1 MQKEAQAR
9 IKINKLLE
17 VSNWRLI
24 DNDKGKKNVLLES
37 GITIEDLGNDFEN
50 VHKGFIDYLLLDEQ
64 NFPICVLEAKSEDK
78 DPLCGK
84 EQARQY
90 ANSQNVRFIILSNGN
105 IHYLWD
111 KKLGNPTRIARF
123 PTLENFKFQKEF
135 TPDINRLINLEI
147 KEDFIVQT
155 QYPQYINDPLYLNSK
170 NRQDFIRDKGLRFLR
185 KYQLDAVKA
194 IQKACSE
201 GKNRFLLEMAT
212 GTGKT
217 LISAAVIKLYLKSKN
232 ARRVLFL
239 VDRLEL
245 EDQANKNFRQY
256 LLPDYTSVI
265 FKENKDDWMKAN
277 IVVTTI
283 QSLLYNNKYLKLFS
297 PNDFDLIIS
306 DEAHRSIS
314 GNSRQIFEY
323 FIGAKL
329 GLTATPKDYLKNL
342 NEKELS
348 ESDPREFERREL
360 LSTYKT
366 FGCQSGDPTYRYTL
380 ADGVRDGFLVNPI
393 AIDCRTE
400 ITTQLLSDNGY
411 AVLTKNDNDED
422 AEIIF
427 THKDFEKKFF
437 SEKTNNEFVKTFIQN
452 AKRDPIS
459 GEIGKTIIYC
469 VSQKHA
475 AKITQLLNE
484 YAHAMFP
491 EKYNSDFAVQV
502 TSYIENAQQMS
513 ISFANNNLNNHTN
526 FLKGYKS
533 SKTRVCVTVAMMT
546 TGYDCEDILNLCL
559 LRPIFSPTEFIQIK
573 GRGTRTF
580 TFKYL
585 SKINGIE
592 EIIKKDKRNYKL
604 FDFFANFE
612 YFEEKYPYDEI
623 LKLPKV
629 SDLSSPAFSLIPK
642 VPKDDVYID
651 MLDPLKKF
659 LILEF
664 PAGIMRVDRE
674 MYINK
679 FENKIKEHYKTK
691 PDFKE
696 AIDSGN
702 NYFSESFIKEHV
714 LNKPEE
720 YFTLEKIRNAY
731 LSDRRLSISEILDK
745 IFGKIVRFKTK
756 EELAE
761 DEFEKFKVDFE
772 IDTDKYYEI
781 KEFFKNYLL
790 EEDFRTKINQREYRQ
805 FASNPEILEILKKL
819 GQQKL
824 KNISE
829 YIKDNINL
837 NQFV

>member
-502 TSYIENAQQMS
+502 TSYIKNAQQMS

>member
-17 VSNWRLI
+17 ESGWRLI
-24 DNDKGKKNVLLES
+24 DNDTGKTNVLLEP
-37 GITIEDLGNDFEN
+37 GINIKDLGDDFEN
-50 VHKGFIDYLLLDEQ
+50 VHKGYIDYLLLDDQ

-78 DPLCGK
+78 DPLWGK
-84 EQARQY
+84 EQARKY

-123 PTLENFKFQKEF
+123 PTLENFKSQKEF
-135 TPDINRLINLEI
+135 SPDVSRLTSLEI

-155 QYPQYINDPLYLNSK
+155 QYPQYINDPSYQNNETK
-170 NRQDFIRDKGLRFLR
+170 RDFIRDKGLRFLR
-185 KYQLDAVKA
+185 KYQIDAVKA

-217 LISAAVIKLYLKSKN
+217 LVSAAIIKLYLKSKN

-245 EDQANKNFRQY
+245 EGQAKKNFRQY
-256 LLPDYTSVI
+256 LLPDCTSVI
-265 FKENKDDWMKAN
+265 FKENRDGWIKAD

-283 QSLLYNNKYLKLFS
+283 QSISYDNKYLKLFS

-348 ESDPREFERREL
+348 ESDPREFERRQL

-366 FGCQSGDPTYRYTL
+366 FGCETGEPTYRYTL
-380 ADGVRDGFLVNPI
+380 TDGVRDGYLINPV

-411 AVLTKNDNDED
+411 AILTKNDNDED
-422 AEIIF
+422 VEMVF
-427 THKDFEKKFF
+427 TQKDFEKKFF
-437 SEKTNNEFVKTFIQN
+437 SEKTNSEFVKTFMEN
-452 AKRDPIS
+452 ANRDPIS
-459 GEIGKTIIYC
+459 GETGKTIIFC

-475 AKITQLLNE
+475 TKITQILNE

-491 EKYNSDFAVQV
+491 VKYSSDFAVQV
-502 TSYIENAQQMS
+502 TSYIEGAQQMT
-513 ISFANNNLNNHTN
+513 INFANNNLNGHTN
-526 FLKGYKS
+526 FLNGYKT

-546 TGYDCEDILNLCL
+546 TGYDCMDILNLCF

-580 TFKYL
+580 TFKF
-585 SKINGIE
+585 STRINGVE
-592 EIIKKDKRNYKL
+592 KIIKEEKLNYKL
-604 FDFFANFE
+604 FDFFANCE
-612 YFEEKYPYDEI
+612 YFEDKYPYDKI

-629 SDLSSPAFSLIPK
+629 SETAQPFPPK
-642 VPKDDVYID
+642 LPKEKGDVLID
-651 MLDPLKKF
+651 MLDPLKIF

-664 PAGIMRVDRE
+664 PDGVMRVDRE

-679 FENKIKEHYKTK
+679 FESKIKEHYETK
-691 PDFKE
+691 LDFKE
-696 AIDSGN
+696 AIDSGD

-731 LSDRRLSISEILDK
+731 LANRRLSINEILDK
-745 IFGKIVRFKTK
+745 IFGKIVSFKSI

-761 DEFEKFKVDFE
+761 DEFEKFKVDYG
-772 IDTDKYYEI
+772 IDTDKYYET

-790 EEDFRTKINQREYRQ
+790 EEDFRATINKKEYGQ
-805 FASNPEILEILKKL
+805 FADNPDILEILKKL
-819 GQQKL
+819 GQNRL

-829 YIKDNINL
+829 YIKDNVNL
-837 NQFV
+837 NKFA

>member
-1 MQKEAQAR
+1 MQKEAKAR

-17 VSNWRLI
+17 ESGWRLI
-24 DNDKGKKNVLLES
+24 DNKNGRANVILEP
-37 GITIEDLGNDFEN
+37 GINIKELGDDFEN
-50 VHKGFIDYLLLDEQ
+50 VHKGYIDYLLLDEQ

-78 DPLCGK
+78 DSLVGK
-84 EQARQY
+84 EQARKY

-111 KKLGNPTRIARF
+111 KKIGNPTRIAKF
-123 PTLENFKFQKEF
+123 PTLLNFKSQKEF
-135 TPDINRLINLEI
+135 SPNIDKLINLEI
-147 KEDFIVQT
+147 NEDFIVKT
-155 QYPQYINDPLYLNSK
+155 QYPQYISDPSYLNSQT
-170 NRQDFIRDKGLRFLR
+170 RDDFISDKGLRFLR
-185 KYQLDAVKA
+185 QYQLAAVKA
-194 IQKACSE
+194 VQKTCSE

-217 LISAAVIKLYLKSKN
+217 LVSAAIIKLYLKSKN

-245 EDQANKNFRQY
+245 ENQANKNFRQY
-256 LLPDYTSVI
+256 LHPDYTSVI
-265 FKENKDDWMKAN
+265 FKENKDDWIKAN

-283 QSLLYNNKYLKLFS
+283 QSLSYDNKYLKLFS

-314 GNSRQIFEY
+314 GSSRQIFEY

-366 FGCQSGDPTYRYTL
+366 FGCQSSEPTYRYTL
-380 ADGVRDGFLVNPI
+380 ADGVRDGYLINPV

-400 ITTQLLSDNGY
+400 ITTKLLSDEGY
-411 AVLTKNDNDED
+411 AILTKNDNDED
-422 AEIIF
+422 VEIVF
-427 THKDFEKKFF
+427 SQKDFEKKFF
-437 SEKTNNEFVKTFIQN
+437 SEKTNSEFVKTFMQN
-452 AKRDPIS
+452 ANKDPIS
-459 GEIGKTIIYC
+459 SEIGKSIIFC

-475 AKITQLLNE
+475 TKITQLLNE
-484 YAHAMFP
+484 YAHAMYP
-491 EKYNSDFAVQV
+491 QKYNSDFAVQV
-502 TSYIENAQQMS
+502 TSYVEGAQQMS
-513 ISFANNNLNNHTN
+513 INFANNNLNGHTN

-546 TGYDCEDILNLCL
+546 TGYDCMDVLNLCL

-573 GRGTRTF
+573 GRGTRTH
-580 TFKYL
+580 TFKL
-585 SKINGIE
+585 SQRVTGVEKIVKE
-592 EIIKKDKRNYKL
+592 EKQNYKL
-604 FDFFANFE
+604 FDFFANCE

-629 SDLSSPAFSLIPK
+629 SEKLPQPFPPTPTVTKGDT
-642 VPKDDVYID
+642 YTD

-664 PAGIMRVDRE
+664 PDGIMRVDRE

-679 FENKIKEHYKTK
+679 FENKIKTHYETK

-702 NYFSESFIKEHV
+702 NYFTESFIKEHV

-731 LSDRRLSISEILDK
+731 LSDRRLSINEILDK
-745 IFGKIVRFKTK
+745 IFGKIVRFKSK

-761 DEFEKFKVDFE
+761 DEFEKFKVDCDIE
-772 IDTDKYYEI
+772 TDKYYET

-790 EEDFRTKINQREYRQ
+790 EENFRTKINQKEFRQ
-805 FASNPEILEILKKL
+805 FADNPEILEILKKL
-819 GQQKL
+819 GQEKL